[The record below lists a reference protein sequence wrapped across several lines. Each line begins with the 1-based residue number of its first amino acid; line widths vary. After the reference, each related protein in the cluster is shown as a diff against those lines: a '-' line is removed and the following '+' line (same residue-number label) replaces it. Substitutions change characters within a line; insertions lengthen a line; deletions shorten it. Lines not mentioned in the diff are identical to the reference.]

1 MWCVQ
6 APGESAEVV
15 RLREEYTQLQAAYTA
30 LLDTVTRHQTL
41 GTEQPMSTEPAP
53 LHANF

>member
-1 MWCVQ
+1 MCMQ
-6 APGESAEVV
+6 APGESAEVA

-30 LLDTVTRHQTL
+30 LLDTVNSQQTL